1 MRWRMLKSN
10 PAEGVELP
18 KKTRRKM
25 QALDEEQARKF
36 LETARE
42 AHTEEE
48 DVEQQFDDMLAG
60 LSTGPES
67 PPANQL

>member
-36 LETARE
+36 LETTRE